1 MNERATGWA
10 KTATMPSG
18 LILRLVREAGAA
30 LRNPEETD
38 TLRRR
43 TATKLDM
50 ALVRLITLET
60 CLDDILADH
69 QGEHQQQLR
78 TAEELLGGPSGQ
90 PASDAVLAE
99 RIRQLAQQLR
109 TGDGADRDRILALFR
124 QVAATDH
131 DGREELEKAIEAT
144 KDTHPVAQGFEGEQV
159 DAADVTPEAL
169 NQWLQGR
176 LGDAAPRVDRV
187 TALVGGQSK
196 HTYLLDTTGGPQ
208 GWAGGAVIRMDTD
221 NFDNTV
227 VEEFPLLE
235 ALHAAGVPVPTPL
248 LLEADRSVFG
258 KPFMV
263 SERISGAAAGMIFD
277 TEGGNEGPLAL
288 AEALGRLHSVT
299 LADLGLPAATLPEL
313 VESARAK
320 IEQMWR
326 DCEPQSSVAV
336 ELGHAWISEH
346 AAELSGDP
354 IMVHGDASLHNVM
367 LDENGLTGLVDWE
380 FAHPGHPAEDLAY
393 ARPAVERLMPWADFL
408 AHYHAHGG
416 QQVAEEDIQFFS
428 IFSQLRNA
436 SLCASVARDV
446 VAGRHT
452 SIDMLVTSI
461 DTFSRM
467 ELVLARNLHAA
478 IDRTYG
484 ALR

>member
-1 MNERATGWA
+1 
-10 KTATMPSG
+10 
-18 LILRLVREAGAA
+18 
-30 LRNPEETD
+30 
-38 TLRRR
+38 
-43 TATKLDM
+43 
-50 ALVRLITLET
+50 
-60 CLDDILADH
+60 
-69 QGEHQQQLR
+69 
-78 TAEELLGGPSGQ
+78 
-90 PASDAVLAE
+90 
-99 RIRQLAQQLR
+99 
-109 TGDGADRDRILALFR
+109 
-124 QVAATDH
+124 
-131 DGREELEKAIEAT
+131 
-144 KDTHPVAQGFEGEQV
+144 
-159 DAADVTPEAL
+159 
-169 NQWLQGR
+169 
-176 LGDAAPRVDRV
+176 
-187 TALVGGQSK
+187 
-196 HTYLLDTTGGPQ
+196 
-208 GWAGGAVIRMDTD
+208 MDTD

-235 ALHAAGVPVPTPL
+235 ALHAAGVPVPPTPL

-346 AAELSGDP
+346 AAELSGGDP
-354 IMVHGDASLHNVM
+354 IMVHGGDASLHNVM